1 MDIFIYKDNMKR
13 ESKIWFVLLF
23 FAIGY
28 VIYNGINQF
37 TRLMNCDNN
46 IINIV
51 VNIIIDFLIVIFF
64 LFMALLKYT
73 YKLEVT
79 NEKIISKNFIKK
91 QEILIESIEKIY
103 VHRTNYDRLIK
114 IIITHRN
121 NKTSIYC
128 HYNAKI
134 DSIIKEKFQFDLTK
148 ELNR

>member
-37 TRLMNCDNN
+37 TLLMNCDNN

-73 YKLEVT
+73 YKLKVT

-114 IIITHRN
+114 IIITHGN
-121 NKTSIYC
+121 NKTPIYC